1 MLTNWDTIQNS
12 IKKLKDLEE
21 ILENRTNSYTKKEIL
36 NFENSVD
43 KLNKAL
49 GVLKICQDNLT

>member
-21 ILENRTNSYTKKEIL
+21 ILENKSNSYTKRAPK
-36 NFENSVD
+36 F
-43 KLNKAL
+43 
-49 GVLKICQDNLT
+49 

>member
-21 ILENRTNSYTKKEIL
+21 ILEKNQFIHEKKK
-36 NFENSVD
+36 F
-43 KLNKAL
+43 
-49 GVLKICQDNLT
+49 